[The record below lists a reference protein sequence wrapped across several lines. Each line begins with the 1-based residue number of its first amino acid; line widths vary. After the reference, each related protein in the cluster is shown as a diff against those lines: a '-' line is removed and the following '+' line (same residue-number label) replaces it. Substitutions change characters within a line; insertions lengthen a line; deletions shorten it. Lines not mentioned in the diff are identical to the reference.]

1 MKILHELTGTH
12 PPVGQNAFAGHPI
25 EVQAYVAWYSW
36 LVTWLDD
43 VAAGMPRADLELF
56 QARFLGGGG
65 RAREQQPHAVLAL
78 FADTL
83 HEAPAHY
90 DRIAANFI
98 VTSSLA
104 FVNACALELRPGF
117 DSAGLRA
124 RTEGGDNWPYYLRE
138 KTGIA
143 EAYAYLVFPKSLCP
157 DNFEFMACCL
167 DFLPPSRLSCWPKLR
182 WTS

>member
-1 MKILHELTGTH
+1 M
-12 PPVGQNAFAGHPI
+12 
-25 EVQAYVAWYSW
+25 QAYVAWYSW

-56 QARFLGGGG
+56 QARLLGGDGG
-65 RAREQQPHAVLAL
+65 GAREQQQPHAVLAL
-78 FADTL
+78 LADAL
-83 HEAPAHY
+83 REAPAHY

-143 EAYAYLVFPKSLCP
+143 EAFSYLVFPKALCP

-167 DFLPPSRLSCWPKLR
+167 AFSAPKR
-182 WTS
+182 ERAGRTS